1 MELKRI
7 VLLFKHREDCCTKP
21 FYLYPL
27 GCNAAG
33 QGWTAG
39 VTRERAREIIREDL
53 YSWANWVVER
63 RLLNMHRAAHPG
75 LHLTAAYDF
84 VVMEPCPLKQDCRWP
99 YTDTTGAEL
108 FGAE

>member
-1 MELKRI
+1 MKLTKISVR
-7 VLLFKHREDCCTKP
+7 FMHREDCCTHN
-21 FYLYPL
+21 FELYAL

-33 QGWTAG
+33 NGWTVG
-39 VTRERAREIIREDL
+39 LSREQARGIIREDL

-63 RLLNMHRAAHPG
+63 RLINMHRAAFPA
-75 LHLTAAYDF
+75 LCNTPAYDF

-108 FGAE
+108 FGA